1 MDLKIHRP
9 QGTCATTG
17 RSFAPGEVFFSTLV
31 RGPAGLERLDCC
43 AEAWTGP
50 PPGALGW
57 WRSTFPAAA
66 SAGPTLAPVDVLL
79 DVFEELEGRPTE
91 VALRYLL
98 ALQLVRRRVLRTVEQ
113 PAGAPHATELALA
126 CRKRDREYRVAIP
139 APAEAASPAV
149 AERLTALVWS
159 GGAA

>member
-9 QGTCATTG
+9 HGVCATTG
-17 RSFAPGEVFFSTLV
+17 RSFAPGEAFFSALV
-31 RGPAGLERLDCC
+31 RGPAGLERIDCC

-50 PPGALGW
+50 PAGTLGW
-57 WRSTFPAAA
+57 WRSTFPAAV

-79 DVFEELEGRPTE
+79 DVFEELEGRPTDT
-91 VALRYLL
+91 ALRYLL
-98 ALQLVRRRVLRTVEQ
+98 ALQLVRRRVLRSVES
-113 PAGAPHATELALA
+113 ATGGSTSTELALA

-139 APAEAASPAV
+139 AATEAASPEV